1 MALVLSDGQL
11 STTSATLVTATG
23 SQYIAL
29 TLFNTSES
37 ATVTVRLTLARSGG
51 TARNFAIGE
60 LGPLEAMYVRGIGL
74 DPSDTLAGYADIA
87 STIDYLAFWD
97 RDDSDFLIFT
107 RAADGSPK
115 SSSTSS
121 SSSESEENAAPDQ
134 GQVEMIKRLDTVID
148 LLTKI
153 A

>member
-11 STTSATLVTATG
+11 TTSSATLVTATG

-29 TLFNTSES
+29 TFFNTSES
-37 ATVTVRLTLARSGG
+37 ATATVRLTLARRGG

-74 DPSDTLAGYADIA
+74 DPSDTLAGYADLN
-87 STIDYLAFWD
+87 SLVDYLAFWD

-115 SSSTSS
+115 SSTTSS
-121 SSSESEENAAPDQ
+121 TSESEEDAGPDQ
-134 GQVEMIKRLDTVID
+134 GQVENLKVLNEIRD
-148 LLTKI
+148 LLMKI